1 LESDI
6 IYWTEE
12 CKINKAAMDQLPTE
26 STHLLQQP
34 DIDILSKIEHRQQGS
49 STCFC
54 NHFCLPSK
62 AAILIILWTAAV
74 GAVYNFVL
82 LMTVVIMIAISPV
95 LYDPDMTLNDYI
107 PYAILAVASMLY
119 PLSGFIA
126 DVYCGRLRVAVISL
140 CFILG
145 FVLLIC
151 FVEIIGFALA
161 YRNNSESV
169 RLVLHHEAKGFLFLI
184 LVIFSLVTFI
194 IGLAGYQANMI
205 QLGLDQ
211 FFEAPSQYLSLF
223 IMYAEWAFRLG
234 PLPLMVFVP
243 LLLCNGP
250 LSFVGVRVLTMFPFI
265 IAISIIV
272 LLIITRWKR
281 HWFYLN
287 SRRENP
293 YKTVS
298 AIINFA
304 RKHKYPLQRSA
315 FTYCTDYIPS
325 RLDFAKERYGGPFTT
340 EQVENVKTFLW
351 ILILLFSIG
360 PVFTLEVLSSY
371 FIFPI
376 FGFHTLHH
384 IGLGKEFCTG
394 QHTILGTGI
403 FMHTVSTLVLF
414 PIYVCITFSI
424 LHRKVQKMFLRMFIG
439 ATICFLGVTSL
450 LIIDSVGHSL
460 KHINVSNQTQ
470 CIFQLQY
477 TANHTLRYP
486 ALDMHWSVLIPPS
499 IFLGVGPMIIT
510 TATLE
515 FISAQSPQ
523 SMKGFLIGIFFAIR
537 GLFHFLNSI
546 IIIPLSLKRPWASGE
561 MIANPPVTNCGF
573 VYLLFTCVVGLIGLI
588 LFSVAAKKY
597 KYRRRNEGM
606 FRQVDIE
613 DIFEREIE
621 QASSDTT
628 SDY

>member
-1 LESDI
+1 
-6 IYWTEE
+6 
-12 CKINKAAMDQLPTE
+12 
-26 STHLLQQP
+26 
-34 DIDILSKIEHRQQGS
+34 
-49 STCFC
+49 
-54 NHFCLPSK
+54 
-62 AAILIILWTAAV
+62 V

-82 LMTVVIMIAISPV
+82 LVAVVFMITINPPDISI
-95 LYDPDMTLNDYI
+95 TLNDYI
-107 PYAILAVASMLY
+107 PYAILVVASMLY

-140 CFILG
+140 CFILA

-151 FVEIIGFALA
+151 FIEIIGFATNSLA
-161 YRNNSESV
+161 YRNNSV
-169 RLVLHHEAKGFLFLI
+169 HLVLHHEAKGFLLI

-384 IGLGKEFCTG
+384 TIDTGLDKDFCTG

-414 PIYVCITFSI
+414 PTYMRITFSV
-424 LHRKVQKMFLRMFIG
+424 LRRKVQKMFLRMFIG
-439 ATICFLGVTSL
+439 ATICFLGVASL
-450 LIIDSVGHSL
+450 LIIDSMGHSL
-460 KHINVSNQTQ
+460 KHINVSNHSQ
-470 CIFQLQY
+470 CIFQTGY
-477 TANHTLRYP
+477 TANHTLWYP

-499 IFLGVGPMIIT
+499 LFLGVGPLNDGHLGIHLSSKPSID
-510 TATLE
+510 E
-515 FISAQSPQ
+515 RFSHWN
-523 SMKGFLIGIFFAIR
+523 FLCHQR
-537 GLFHFLNSI
+537 S
-546 IIIPLSLKRPWASGE
+546 LS
-561 MIANPPVTNCGF
+561 
-573 VYLLFTCVVGLIGLI
+573 VYKHRYHC
-588 LFSVAAKKY
+588 
-597 KYRRRNEGM
+597 
-606 FRQVDIE
+606 
-613 DIFEREIE
+613 
-621 QASSDTT
+621 SSFP
-628 SDY
+628 